1 MTVEPFVRRE
11 VDDRAVKR
19 KKLLNKRV
27 KIFFCL
33 LFLVFSPV
41 PSFSRV
47 IGTFGKVYP
56 IVEKSA
62 LKEIEER
69 VREIDIADIIRP
81 EEIRERLKNYRPP
94 NVSRLGHATKDRTF
108 LVDMTYTLPFDIP
121 DGRGGILYPKGFT
134 FNPLEYVPFSRTLV
148 VIDGTEEREV
158 EWFLSSEY
166 SKRRDVMLLI
176 TDGSWYNLSQK
187 LGVPVY
193 YLTEPIRARLG
204 LEKTPSMVYKKD
216 SRHLEVREVG
226 VVGR

>member
-1 MTVEPFVRRE
+1 MSIIFERKTVRLTCILV
-11 VDDRAVKR
+11 AM
-19 KKLLNKRV
+19 
-27 KIFFCL
+27 
-33 LFLVFSPV
+33 LVFSSV
-41 PSFSRV
+41 PSFSKV

-56 IVEKSA
+56 IAEKSA

-69 VREIDIADIIRP
+69 VKEVDIADIIKP

-94 NVSRLGHATKDRTF
+94 NASRLGHATEDRTF

-148 VIDGTEEREV
+148 VIDGTEEKEI

-166 SKRRDVMLLI
+166 IKRRDVMLLI
-176 TDGSWYNLSQK
+176 TDGSWYDLSQK

-193 YLTEPIRARLG
+193 YLTEPIRSRFK
-204 LEKTPSMVYKKD
+204 LEKTPSIVYKKD
-216 SRHLEVREVG
+216 SRYVEAREVG
-226 VVGR
+226 IGR

>member
-1 MTVEPFVRRE
+1 MKLTVE
-11 VDDRAVKR
+11 
-19 KKLLNKRV
+19 
-27 KIFFCL
+27 KIATRL
-33 LFLVFSPV
+33 AISTIISLIIFSPV

-69 VREIDIADIIRP
+69 VREIDIADTIKP

-94 NVSRLGHATKDRTF
+94 NVSRLDHAIEDRTF

-148 VIDGTEEREV
+148 VIDGTEEKEI

-166 SKRRDVMLLI
+166 IKRRDVMLLI
-176 TDGSWYNLSQK
+176 TDGNWYDLSQR
-187 LGVPVY
+187 LDVPVF

-204 LEKTPSMVYKKD
+204 LEKTPSIVYKRD
-216 SRHLEVREVG
+216 SRYMEVREVG
-226 VVGR
+226 VGR

>member
-1 MTVEPFVRRE
+1 MKLTVE
-11 VDDRAVKR
+11 
-19 KKLLNKRV
+19 
-27 KIFFCL
+27 KIATRL
-33 LFLVFSPV
+33 AISTIISLIVFSPV
-41 PSFSRV
+41 SSFSRV
-47 IGTFGKVYP
+47 IGTFGRVYP
-56 IVEKSA
+56 IAEKSA

-69 VREIDIADIIRP
+69 VKEVDTADIIKP

-94 NVSRLGHATKDRTF
+94 NVSRLDRAIEDRTF

-148 VIDGTEEREV
+148 VIDGTEEKEI

-176 TDGSWYNLSQK
+176 TDGSWYDLSQK

-193 YLTEPIRARLG
+193 YLTEPIRSRLG
-204 LEKTPSMVYKKD
+204 LEKTPSIVYKRD
-216 SRHLEVREVG
+216 SRYMEVREVG
-226 VVGR
+226 VGR